1 MINKLMGFVHAILYY
16 IITYKKFIWR
26 SPCQK
31 CVEAG
36 LEYLAF

>member
-1 MINKLMGFVHAILYY
+1 MVNKLMGFVHAILYY
-16 IITYKKFIWR
+16 ITYKKFIWR